1 MKLKAVFA
9 VAVAMSFISAPAVAK
24 TSESSDSRVEYK
36 KELLRQKMRARA
48 AETGLTRSSS
58 QETLTKEQQT
68 KIDRHIQVVEKISK
82 KAARR

>member
-1 MKLKAVFA
+1 MKLKAIFA
-9 VAVAMSFISAPAVAK
+9 VAVAMSFIALPAVAK
-24 TSESSDSRVEYK
+24 TSESSDSKVEYK

-48 AETGLTRSSS
+48 DEKGLTRSSS

-68 KIDRHIQVVEKISK
+68 KIDRHIQLVEKISK